1 MSLWESQD
9 AAVATGGQNTD
20 SWCATGVSI
29 DTRTIQPGDLFIPLK
44 SKRDGHEFVGKS
56 FENGAVAAL
65 VDHIPEGLNDSLP
78 LLLVPDVMKAFWAM
92 ARFARDRL
100 KGKVIAVTG
109 SVGKTS
115 TKEMLHKMLADQGK
129 THSSFASYN
138 NHWGVPL
145 TLTRMSKDADF
156 SVIEIGMNHPGEIAP
171 LSVLANPD
179 VALIT
184 SVAPAHLAAFESV
197 EAIAKEKA
205 SVAKG
210 LKDDGVLIINGDVST
225 VEMLKTKSISYN
237 INPIC
242 YGSKDDRNKIL
253 NIDETNDG
261 IQILSL
267 IDGEKRRFKLKTKAN
282 HFADN
287 ALGALIVAQQLDCDV
302 VKACKSLQEWMPGVG
317 RGLVKKIN
325 LSRIGPIE
333 LIDDGYNANPVS
345 LYAALNTLGKKKAKR
360 RIAIL
365 GDMLELGPSE
375 IGYHEKIAAMSII
388 SKLDY
393 IHTVGP
399 LMEHLHENLPD
410 EKRGLHFESS
420 KDVVPLLG
428 TILKGGDCLLIKA
441 SLSVGMKVIADAISN
456 CEYPSKV

>member
-9 AAVATGGQNTD
+9 AAIATGGQNTA
-20 SWCATGVSI
+20 SWSATGVSI
-29 DTRTIQPGDLFIPLK
+29 DTRTIQPGDLFIPIK
-44 SKRDGHEFVGKS
+44 ANRDGHEFVGKS

-65 VDHIPEGLNDSLP
+65 VDHIPKGLNESLP
-78 LLLVPDVMKAFWAM
+78 LLIVPDVMKAFWAM
-92 ARFARDRL
+92 ARFARCRL

-115 TKEMLHKMLADQGK
+115 TKEMLHKILADQGK

-145 TLTRMSKDADF
+145 TLTRMSKEADF

-171 LSVLANPD
+171 LSLLANPHI
-179 VALIT
+179 ALIT

-197 EAIAKEKA
+197 EAIAQEKA
-205 SVAKG
+205 SVAEG
-210 LKDDGVLIINGDVST
+210 LKEDGILIVNGDVST
-225 VEMLKTKSISYN
+225 VEMLKTKSGSYN
-237 INPIC
+237 INPVF
-242 YGSKDDRNKIL
+242 YGSKDNKNKLL

-261 IQILSL
+261 IQIFCL
-267 IDGEKRRFKLKTKAN
+267 IEGKERRFKLKTKAN
-282 HFADN
+282 HFANN
-287 ALGALIVAQQLDCDV
+287 ALGALIVAAKLNCDV
-302 VKACKSLQEWMPGVG
+302 LTACKSLQAWMPGVG

-333 LIDDGYNANPVS
+333 FIDDGYNANPVS
-345 LYAALNTLGKKKAKR
+345 VYAALNTLGNNKAKR

-375 IGYHEKIAAMSII
+375 INYHKKIATMSVI

-410 EKRGLHFESS
+410 EKRGLHFERSE
-420 KDVVPLLG
+420 DVVPLLD

-441 SLSVGMKVIADAISN
+441 SLSVGMKVISDAISN
-456 CEYPSKV
+456 CDCPE

>member
-1 MSLWESQD
+1 MSLWDSKD
-9 AAVATGGQNTD
+9 AAKATGGQNTA
-20 SWCATGVSI
+20 SWSAKGVSI
-29 DTRTIQPGDLFIPLK
+29 DTRTIQPGDLFIPIK
-44 SKRDGHEFVGKS
+44 ANRDGHEFVGKA

-65 VDHIPEGLNDSLP
+65 VDHIPEGLNESLP
-78 LLLVPDVMKAFWAM
+78 LLLVPNVMKAFWAM
-92 ARFARDRL
+92 ARFARSRL

-115 TKEMLHKMLADQGK
+115 TKEMLHKILADQGK

-171 LSVLANPD
+171 LSVLAKPD

-197 EAIAKEKA
+197 EAIAQEKA
-205 SVAKG
+205 SVAEG
-210 LKDDGVLIINGDVST
+210 LKEDGVLIINGDIST
-225 VEMLKTKSISYN
+225 VEMLKIKSNSYHFY
-237 INPIC
+237 PIC
-242 YGSKDDRNKIL
+242 YGSKDYSNRIL
-253 NIDETNDG
+253 SVDETNDG

-267 IDGEKRRFKLKTKAN
+267 VEGKERRFKLKTKAS

-287 ALGALIVAQQLDCDV
+287 ALGALIVATKLNCDV
-302 VKACKSLQEWMPGVG
+302 VKACKSLQAWMPGVG
-317 RGLVKKIN
+317 RGLVKKLN
-325 LSRIGPIE
+325 LSRVGPIE

-345 LYAALNTLGKKKAKR
+345 LYAALNTLGKNKAKR

-375 IGYHEKIAAMSII
+375 IDYHKKIAAMSII
-388 SKLDY
+388 SKIDY

-410 EKRGLHFESS
+410 EKRGLHFERSE
-420 KDVVPLLG
+420 DIVPLLDK
-428 TILKGGDCLLIKA
+428 ILKGGDCLLIKA
-441 SLSVGMKVIADAISN
+441 SLSVGIKVISDAISN
-456 CEYPSKV
+456 LQCPE

>member
-1 MSLWESQD
+1 MNLWESQD
-9 AAVATGGQNTD
+9 AAIATGGENTA
-20 SWCATGVSI
+20 SWSAKGVSI
-29 DTRTIQPGDLFIPLK
+29 DTRTIQPGDLFIPIK
-44 SKRDGHEFVGKS
+44 ANRDGHEFVGKS

-65 VDHIPEGLNDSLP
+65 VDHIPEGLNKSLP

-92 ARFARDRL
+92 ARFARSRL

-115 TKEMLHKMLADQGK
+115 TKEMLHKVLADQGK
-129 THSSFASYN
+129 THSSHASYN

-145 TLTRMSKDADF
+145 TLTRMSKEADF
-156 SVIEIGMNHPGEIAP
+156 AVIEIGMNHPGEIAP

-184 SVAPAHLAAFESV
+184 SVAPAHLAAFDSV
-197 EAIAKEKA
+197 EAIAEEKA
-205 SVAKG
+205 SVAEG
-210 LKDDGVLIINGDVST
+210 LKEDGVLIINGDTST
-225 VEMLKTKSISYN
+225 LETLRIKSSSYKFY
-237 INPIC
+237 PSC
-242 YGSKDDRNKIL
+242 YGSKDNRNRIL
-253 NIDETNDG
+253 NVEETKNG
-261 IQILSL
+261 IKILSL
-267 IDGEKRRFKLKTKAN
+267 IEGEERRFKLKTKAK

-287 ALGALIVAQQLDCDV
+287 ALGALIVATKLNCDIE
-302 VKACKSLQEWMPGVG
+302 KACNSIQAWKPGVG

-345 LYAALNTLGKKKAKR
+345 LCAALNTLGNNRAKR

-375 IGYHEKIAAMSII
+375 IDYHKKIAAMSVI

-410 EKRGLHFESS
+410 EKRGLHFERSE
-420 KDVVPLLG
+420 DVVPLLD

-441 SLSVGMKVIADAISN
+441 SLSVGMKVVSDAISI
-456 CEYPSKV
+456 CECPE